1 MSILFAGV
9 SVFAEDTKHDEASE
23 YITLAISAF
32 YEDKYDLALDYCNKA
47 INIIPEP
54 TFYSLKS
61 KILNY
66 QENYVEAID
75 ALDQALTISPE
86 YGPAYTEKALIYSK
100 LNKFDEFL
108 NCLDQGITAAPGHIP
123 LYMYKAM
130 YLTEVDKNDEA
141 IECYKLGVKNNPKE
155 LSLYSQLSYQLF
167 KTGRNDEIIDC
178 LSKIIELNP
187 NNEEALYNIACA
199 YSLLDKP
206 NEALLYLKKSIELS
220 PKNKTLAITDPEL
233 ANIRT
238 LDGFSALSGV
248 GVYVDGK
255 FLEFDVP
262 PTIEEGRVLLPLR
275 LVFETLNA
283 SVEWIDSTK
292 TVKGQMGDITVSL
305 QIGSKTAVVNGAEVK
320 LDVPG
325 KIVNGRTLVPLRFVS
340 ESFGADVKWD
350 QDTKTVYVTSADKN
364 TNTTDL
370 SKEDIIEEL
379 NASVDILPVDGI
391 FPEPYGLDAKEA
403 KMILVAKS
411 AEDLKLFNSLSK
423 KDKIDYLNNSVQE
436 NYGAVLACE
445 TIEASFV
452 FDGKMYYRL
461 NTSYDAISEDLELET
476 FKLGMPVNVIEQDF
490 ENFTYRYYYS
500 N

>member
-9 SVFAEDTKHDEASE
+9 SVFADDTKHDEASV
-23 YITLAISAF
+23 YITQAYNAL
-32 YEDKYDLALDYCNKA
+32 YDDNYDLALDYCNKA
-47 INIIPEP
+47 IDIIPEP
-54 TFYSLKS
+54 TFYSLKAQ
-61 KILNY
+61 ILNH
-66 QENYVEAID
+66 QENYTEAIN
-75 ALDQALTISPE
+75 ALDQALAVSPE
-86 YGPAYTEKALIYSK
+86 YGTAYTEKALIYSK
-100 LNKFDEFL
+100 LKKYDEFL
-108 NCLDQGITAAPGHIP
+108 NCLDNGITASPGHIP
-123 LYMYKAM
+123 LYIYKAM
-130 YLTEVDKNDEA
+130 YLIEANKNNEA
-141 IECYKLGVKNNPKE
+141 IECYKLGIKNNPKE
-155 LSLYSQLSYQLF
+155 LSLYTQLSYQLF
-167 KTGRNDEIIDC
+167 ETGNYDEILEC
-178 LSKIIELNP
+178 LNKIIELNP
-187 NNEEALYNIACA
+187 NNEEALYNIACT

-206 NEALLYLKKSIELS
+206 NEALFYLKKSIELS
-220 PKNKTLAITDPEL
+220 PKSKTLAIKDPEL
-233 ANIRT
+233 AKIRA
-238 LDGFSALSGV
+238 LDEFSALSGV

-305 QIGSKTAVVNGAEVK
+305 QIGSKTAVVNGTEVK

-350 QDTKTVYVTSADKN
+350 QDTKTVYVTSIDNN
-364 TNTTDL
+364 TNTTGL
-370 SKEDIIEEL
+370 SKENIIEKLDTSL
-379 NASVDILPVDGI
+379 NILPVDGI
-391 FPEPYGLDAKEA
+391 FPEPYGLDVKEA

-411 AEDLKLFNSLSK
+411 KEDLNLFNALSK
-423 KDKIDYLNNSVQE
+423 KEKIDYLNNAVQE

-452 FDGKMYYRL
+452 YDGKMYYRL
-461 NTSYDAISEDLELET
+461 NTSYEAIPENLELET
-476 FKLGMPVNVIEQDF
+476 FKLGMLVNVIEQDY